1 MTRLARSRRTD
12 PIWAADRYDAGQVI
26 AKRGQVIDQKI
37 KAALDQLREKTAFA
51 SLQQIRVDQQKTQT
65 VPYRWIAAGAAAA
78 LLALFIVIW
87 RLAPRPRLSPLLP
100 ATVSHSGTGNLAD
113 VREGLLPHLARLMMD
128 KLVQKLVSQ
137 REHLL
142 DTQQRAVADMAELEE
157 RLEKVHAPLQD
168 RLRAYEQRIG
178 DLEKELAL
186 KGEENRE
193 LIKAKIQMAR
203 KQLEA
208 AKERLDLN

>member
-1 MTRLARSRRTD
+1 MVTLAQAQLPSGQ
-12 PIWAADRYDAGQVI
+12 AAVY
-26 AKRGQVIDQKI
+26 
-37 KAALDQLREKTAFA
+37 
-51 SLQQIRVDQQKTQT
+51 
-65 VPYRWIAAGAAAA
+65 VPA
-78 LLALFIVIW
+78 
-87 RLAPRPRLSPLLP
+87 LP
-100 ATVSHSGTGNLAD
+100 APESSNLPALATRSPD
-113 VREGLLPHLARLMMD
+113 HGELHERLLPHLARLMMD